1 MKTRYALTFYYLVTG
16 LLAACAIIIVMKLL
30 LFPPCTPTGANGSLC
45 TVDGWSIAGLAATVL
60 GVAAAI
66 LTILGAFSVA
76 YWWAELDKRVNKQ
89 VTQLFNEQKAA
100 LNDEVDDLLQQQKK
114 KVNDLL
120 QTQTERIEDQGRQV
134 DKTKRDLEQMREQI
148 DSIIDL
154 TFSVASVNPPWV
166 LEEWAKDITAKF
178 KTPEAAKQMVLSYL
192 QIVDGLLPERPPKF
206 GRYSQNLR
214 DQHAPSTDI
223 IYYWQKALEWEHV
236 ITEYYKGVI
245 GVAVF
250 AKDGSV
256 TQVEPPILRQVRE
269 STNERRPKIEDW
281 KSRNGL

>member
-1 MKTRYALTFYYLVTG
+1 
-16 LLAACAIIIVMKLL
+16 MKLL

-89 VTQLFNEQKAA
+89 VTQLFNEQKTA

-148 DSIIDL
+148 DSIINL

-166 LEEWAKDITAKF
+166 LEEWAKDITQLSLKH
-178 KTPEAAKQMVLSYL
+178 PKQQNRWCSVTFRSWMDCF
-192 QIVDGLLPERPPKF
+192 QNGLLSSVGIHKSFAISVLLPLT
-206 GRYSQNLR
+206 S
-214 DQHAPSTDI
+214 STTGKRRLSGSMLLLSI
-223 IYYWQKALEWEHV
+223 IRAL
-236 ITEYYKGVI
+236 
-245 GVAVF
+245 
-250 AKDGSV
+250 
-256 TQVEPPILRQVRE
+256 
-269 STNERRPKIEDW
+269 
-281 KSRNGL
+281 